1 MPSEISAGSDH
12 PVVIDASVWISAVLE
27 QDRFHAL
34 SRAWLDRQRRPV
46 FGVLL
51 PALALAEIG
60 GAIGRISDDKV
71 RARAVVRRVQRLRS
85 VHIHALDYDLAVAA
99 TNLAIDLRIRGAD
112 AVYVALAARLTLPLV
127 TWDQELLERAAG
139 RIEVRTPEPG

>member
-1 MPSEISAGSDH
+1 M
-12 PVVIDASVWISAVLE
+12 
-27 QDRFHAL
+27 
-34 SRAWLDRQRRPV
+34 
-46 FGVLL
+46 L

-85 VHIHALDYDLAVAA
+85 VHIHALDYDLAIAA

-112 AVYVALAARLTLPLV
+112 AVYVALAARLSLPLV